1 MWGLP
6 DSAILGTVKSL
17 KGRKGGNRGSAVSKP
32 KPHSITLAQSWECF
46 NQDTRSFEELLAK
59 ARLSIEKRHA
69 EQQGSCKVQEGRVVF
84 TYWLREPKEA
94 GRK

>member
-17 KGRKGGNRGSAVSKP
+17 KGRKGGNKSSAVAKP
-32 KPHSITLAQSWECF
+32 KPHSVTLGQSWECF

-59 ARLSIEKRHA
+59 ARLSIEKQHA
-69 EQQGSCKVQEGRVVF
+69 E
-84 TYWLREPKEA
+84 
-94 GRK
+94 

>member
-6 DSAILGTVKSL
+6 DSAILGTIKSL
-17 KGRKGGNRGSAVSKP
+17 KSGKGGNKGAVSKP

-84 TYWLREPKEA
+84 T
-94 GRK
+94 

>member
-17 KGRKGGNRGSAVSKP
+17 KGRKGGNRGAVLKP
-32 KPHSITLAQSWECF
+32 KPHSVTLAQSWECF

-69 EQQGSCKVQEGRVVF
+69 E
-84 TYWLREPKEA
+84 
-94 GRK
+94 

>member
-17 KGRKGGNRGSAVSKP
+17 KGRKGGNKSSAVSKP
-32 KPHSITLAQSWECF
+32 KTHSVTLAQSWECF

-69 EQQGSCKVQEGRVVF
+69 Q
-84 TYWLREPKEA
+84 
-94 GRK
+94 